1 MRCLTLVA
9 VLSTTLAMTLAMTL
23 AQPAWAHAGVQSAER
38 ARSADPAMADPELRA
53 ETGARVGELRVAG
66 WNDRFSRRGLNT
78 RYNRGGINTRVNR
91 SGFNFRGVNEGGYN
105 SGGINTRF
113 NTNGI
118 SNSGMDNAYPD
129 ARPVSGGLV
138 ATGVDE
144 GVLVEE
150 GQAVDEGKPVE
161 DETAGPAQA
170 QETSGFLPREIVNPF
185 YTGQG
190 N

>member
-9 VLSTTLAMTLAMTL
+9 VLSMTLSMTL
-23 AQPAWAHAGVQSAER
+23 AQPAWAYASAQSARPGDLAR
-38 ARSADPAMADPELRA
+38 AAPELRA
-53 ETGARVGELRVAG
+53 ETASRVGELRVAG
-66 WNDRFSRRGLNT
+66 WNNRFSSRGLNT
-78 RYNRGGINTRVNR
+78 RYNSGGTNTR
-91 SGFNFRGVNEGGYN
+91 YN
-105 SGGINTRF
+105 SGGFNARVNQGGYNPGGFNTRF
-113 NTNGI
+113 NSDGI
-118 SNSGMDNAYPD
+118 SGSGLDGAYPD
-129 ARPVSGGLV
+129 ARPVAGGLV

-161 DETAGPAQA
+161 DAGPGEA
-170 QETSGFLPREIVNPF
+170 QETGAVLPREIVNPF